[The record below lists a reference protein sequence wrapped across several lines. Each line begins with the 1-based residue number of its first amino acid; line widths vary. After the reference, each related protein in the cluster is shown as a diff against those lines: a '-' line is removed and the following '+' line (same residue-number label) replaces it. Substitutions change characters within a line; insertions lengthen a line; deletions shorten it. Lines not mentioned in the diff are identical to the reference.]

1 MLYKSFYQKQNLIFK
16 MFSTGDFINIHAHKT
31 GTQKSDSTLYNHSFF
46 DTLPSEDCYSVGLHP
61 WHLAD
66 HKIETVLTTLM
77 QNMSF
82 PNVKAIGEIGIDR
95 AIETKYE
102 LQEKFFKAQLTVS
115 EHFKK
120 PVIIHSVKAH
130 SDILLIRKSGTYK
143 MPWIIHGF
151 NSSKQTADQLI
162 KMNCYLSF
170 GEALLDAGSKA
181 HETFPLIPMKSIFL
195 ETDESTHSIEEIYE
209 VAAAL
214 RKMTVEQLKQKI
226 SDNFQACFK

>member
-1 MLYKSFYQKQNLIFK
+1 
-16 MFSTGDFINIHAHKT
+16 MFSTLDFINIHAHLST
-31 GTQKSDSTLYNHSFF
+31 SNNSDSTLFSCSIF
-46 DTLPSEDCYSVGLHP
+46 DTLSAEGFYSVGLHP

-77 QNMSF
+77 QKMSL

-102 LQEKFFKAQLTVS
+102 LQEKFFKAQLSVS

-130 SDILLIRKSGTYK
+130 SDILLIRKTGNYK

-151 NSSKQTADQLI
+151 NSTKQTADQLI

-170 GEALLDAGSKA
+170 GEALLNPESKA
-181 HETFPLIPMKSIFL
+181 HLTFPLIPMKSIFL
-195 ETDESTHSIEEIYE
+195 ETDDSTHSIEEIY
-209 VAAAL
+209 VTAAEL
-214 RKMTVEQLKQKI
+214 RKMTVEQLKLKI
-226 SDNFQACFK
+226 ADNFHTCFK